1 MRKEIMASKNTR
13 NTKNKTNEKP
23 KLDRE
28 KRRVRTMS
36 YIFLGISVILIL
48 SMILSAVATY

>member
-1 MRKEIMASKNTR
+1 MASKNS
-13 NTKNKTNEKP
+13 KNKKNNISVKP
-23 KLDRE
+23 KMDRE

-48 SMILSAVATY
+48 SMILSAVAQY

>member
-1 MRKEIMASKNTR
+1 MASKSSKSS
-13 NTKNKTNEKP
+13 KNKESVKP
-23 KLDRE
+23 KVDRE

-48 SMILSAVATY
+48 SMLLSAVTR

>member
-1 MRKEIMASKNTR
+1 MASKNSK
-13 NTKNKTNEKP
+13 NTKNKATVKP
-23 KLDRE
+23 KLDKE

-48 SMILSAVATY
+48 SMILSAFAQY

>member
-1 MRKEIMASKNTR
+1 MRKEIMASKNTK